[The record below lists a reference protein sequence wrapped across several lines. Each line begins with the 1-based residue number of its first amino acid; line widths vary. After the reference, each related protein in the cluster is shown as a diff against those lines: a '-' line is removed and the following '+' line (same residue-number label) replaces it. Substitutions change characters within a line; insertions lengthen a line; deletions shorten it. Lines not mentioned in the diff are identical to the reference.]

1 MDHRPVLDVGP
12 VADSDRIDVAAQ
24 DGVEP
29 DRTVAADGHVADQH
43 GRFGH
48 ERPFTHTRR
57 MPPYLFYICHIDSS
71 FSYCGC
77 GNTPHP
83 LSCKNRNSAREF
95 QLFGRRSGE
104 KSFGLNPSRTS
115 ARFAAAG
122 RHSTSR
128 SGSQSAA
135 WEGGGYTKQGHLP
148 ANPRF
153 FPFPPP
159 IVLHIF
165 NSALRKMRINL
176 LLRPTFP
183 IFARRNSARERGDGM
198 WKDLTD
204 CKPQ

>member
-1 MDHRPVLDVGP
+1 MRLRRVGRTVVERMDHRPVLDVGP
-12 VADSDRIDVAAQ
+12 VADGDRIDVAAQ

-48 ERPFTHTRR
+48 ERPFAHTRR
-57 MPPYLFYICHIDSS
+57 MPPYLFYIGHIDSS

-77 GNTPHP
+77 GNAPHP

-104 KSFGLNPSRTS
+104 KSFGLNPSRSS
-115 ARFAAAG
+115 ARLAAAG

-135 WEGGGYTKQGHLP
+135 WEGGGPETRSRDTLTQN
-148 ANPRF
+148 ANKFAFAPDF
-153 FPFPPP
+153 SYLCASQF
-159 IVLHIF
+159 
-165 NSALRKMRINL
+165 RKG
-176 LLRPTFP
+176 
-183 IFARRNSARERGDGM
+183 ARRWNVERFD
-198 WKDLTD
+198 
-204 CKPQ
+204 

>member
-1 MDHRPVLDVGP
+1 MRLRRVGRTVVERMDHRPVLDIGP

-57 MPPYLFYICHIDSS
+57 MPPYLFYICHINSS

-77 GNTPHP
+77 GNAPHP

-104 KSFGLNPSRTS
+104 KTFGLNPSRSS

-135 WEGGGYTKQGHLP
+135 WEGGGCRKHEAGTP
-148 ANPRF
+148 
-153 FPFPPP
+153 
-159 IVLHIF
+159 
-165 NSALRKMRINL
+165 LRKMRINL

>member
-1 MDHRPVLDVGP
+1 MLVRSPTVIELTSP
-12 VADSDRIDVAAQ
+12 R
-24 DGVEP
+24 
-29 DRTVAADGHVADQH
+29 RTVLNQIELSRPTVTSPISTAVSATNVPSPTRGVCPRTSFIYAISIPPFRTADA
-43 GRFGH
+43 
-48 ERPFTHTRR
+48 E
-57 MPPYLFYICHIDSS
+57 
-71 FSYCGC
+71 
-77 GNTPHP
+77 TPRTP

-104 KSFGLNPSRTS
+104 KTFGLNPSRTS

-135 WEGGGYTKQGHLP
+135 WEGGGCRKHEAGTP
-148 ANPRF
+148 
-153 FPFPPP
+153 
-159 IVLHIF
+159 
-165 NSALRKMRINL
+165 LRKMRINL

>member
-1 MDHRPVLDVGP
+1 MLVRSPTVIELTSP
-12 VADSDRIDVAAQ
+12 R
-24 DGVEP
+24 
-29 DRTVAADGHVADQH
+29 RTVLNQI
-43 GRFGH
+43 
-48 ERPFTHTRR
+48 ELSRPTVTSPISTAVSATNVPSPT
-57 MPPYLFYICHIDSS
+57 PPYLFYICHIDSS